1 MVTDSADKCELI
13 GCIVDIF
20 EDFLEEKGVKIPNEE
35 RDENNSEA
43 IIYGMD
49 YGILSEQ
56 IESTLRAWD
65 LIGDEEEGDA
75 YV

>member
-35 RDENNSEA
+35 RDKNNSEA

-65 LIGDEEEGDA
+65 LIGDEEED
-75 YV
+75 YVYV

>member
-56 IESTLRAWD
+56 IESTLREWD

>member
-65 LIGDEEEGDA
+65 LIGDEEED
-75 YV
+75 YVYV

>member
-65 LIGDEEEGDA
+65 LIGDDEEE
-75 YV
+75 YVYV

>member
-65 LIGDEEEGDA
+65 LIGDEEED
-75 YV
+75 YVHV

>member
-65 LIGDEEEGDA
+65 LIRDEEED
-75 YV
+75 YVYV

>member
-43 IIYGMD
+43 IIYGID

-65 LIGDEEEGDA
+65 LIGDEEEEYM

>member
-20 EDFLEEKGVKIPNEE
+20 EDFLEEKGVKISNEE

-43 IIYGMD
+43 IIYGID

-65 LIGDEEEGDA
+65 LIGDEEEE
-75 YV
+75 YVYV

>member
-65 LIGDEEEGDA
+65 LIGDEEEE
-75 YV
+75 YVYV

>member
-20 EDFLEEKGVKIPNEE
+20 EDFLEEKGIKIPNEE

-65 LIGDEEEGDA
+65 LIGDEEEGYA

>member
-65 LIGDEEEGDA
+65 LIGDEEEEYM